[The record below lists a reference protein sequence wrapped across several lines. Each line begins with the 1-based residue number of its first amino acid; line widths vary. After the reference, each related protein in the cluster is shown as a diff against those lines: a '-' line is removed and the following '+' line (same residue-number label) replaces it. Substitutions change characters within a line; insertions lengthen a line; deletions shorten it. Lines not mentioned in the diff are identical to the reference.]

1 MSSST
6 SILQR
11 TRRMP
16 RCRSCGIRL
25 LLWGAPGLWERRIRS
40 GPLGCPRLLQTH
52 LNETELLIFST
63 SNSITSDS
71 GVVSVSH
78 PQAHIVIS
86 PSPPRFPCRKWDL
99 VILHLGNWRDL
110 WGELPTSSPFLP
122 VYLHIGDT
130 YLPKIHGDDVPLL
143 LKILPW
149 LPTAYRMKFKCLH
162 LPFKIL

>member
-16 RCRSCGIRL
+16 RCRSRGIRL
-25 LLWGAPGLWERRIRS
+25 LLWCAPGLRERRIRS
-40 GPLGCPRLLQTH
+40 GPLGCPLLLQTH
-52 LNETELLIFST
+52 LNETELLIFIS

-71 GVVSVSH
+71 WVVSVSH

-86 PSPPRFPCRKWDL
+86 PSPPCFPCCKWDL
-99 VILHLGNWRDL
+99 VVLHLGNWRDL
-110 WGELPTSSPFLP
+110 SVELPTSNPFLP

-130 YLPKIHGDDVPLL
+130 YLPKIYGDDVPLL
-143 LKILPW
+143 LKILSW